1 MGSADNIAAL
11 IRLAIG
17 RGEFKHGERL
27 KESLLTE
34 RYKVSRTI
42 ARETL
47 GILEADGLVIRTPNA
62 GSRIVEPTG
71 EDLAHALDFH
81 VAIICTAVRKISQ
94 DEDRS
99 EVLAKLREFIRLT
112 ELAVAE
118 NNPGFVD
125 EISARFIK
133 SIMEASG
140 NPYLIEG
147 DKKVRFLLEPFLASI
162 VKNRFFG
169 EKDVDGLLVEGPKI
183 VEAIEEG
190 NALLAEFVIREYYT
204 IIRKQLIAVKRKAD

>member
-11 IRLAIG
+11 VRVAIG
-17 RGEFKHGERL
+17 RGEHRHGERL
-27 KESLLTE
+27 KESMLTE

-42 ARETL
+42 AREAL
-47 GILEADGLVIRTPNA
+47 SILEADGLVVRTPNA
-62 GSRIVEPTG
+62 GSRIVEPSG

-81 VAIICTAVRKISQ
+81 VAIVCTAVRRLCQ
-94 DEDRS
+94 DEDQTGM
-99 EVLAKLREFIRLT
+99 LTKLKEFIRLT

-125 EISARFIK
+125 EISTRFIR

-147 DKKVRFLLEPFLASI
+147 DKKVRYLLEPFLAAI
-162 VKNRFFG
+162 IKNRFFG
-169 EKDVDGLLVEGPKI
+169 EKDVAGFLIEGPKI
-183 VEAIEEG
+183 IDAIEQR
-190 NALLAEFVIREYYT
+190 NALLAEFIIREYYT
-204 IIRKQLIAVKRKAD
+204 NFRK